1 MRILHTG
8 HSYSPSVDGVAEIVR
23 NISEVLASR
32 GHDVHVATAAL
43 DGEKAHTELQGVHIH
58 RFSVRGCLALGITG
72 DVRGYREFVASGN
85 WDLLVN
91 HCLSAW
97 PADALLDQIASYPW
111 PSILVTQGLG
121 TSNPRFD
128 EYFRELPKYL
138 PSYYKWVR
146 VSHCTEE
153 LSFAERF
160 SLPAPP
166 VITNGV
172 DIARWAQPSLGV
184 RQLWRVGNAPWI
196 VNVSNH
202 YGVRHKN
209 HPMLFELAR
218 RLASRLPRTS
228 ARVTLIGNPHPMFK
242 WNLGAVGLRGG
253 CYYGCRAR
261 AMMSKSVEVKTN
273 VPRKQVISAIQ
284 EADVLVSSS
293 MWEANSVVLLESMAA
308 GTPWVST
315 DVGSARELA
324 GGVVVKSLGEMVEEV
339 GGLLTDSGRRRS
351 LGAAGRVRAV
361 QRHDWEA
368 VVDQY
373 EHLYYNAIRSRQAK
387 RSQVPLNPIPPGLP
401 GNRAHM
407 STEIMKPRAT
417 LLDHTA
423 SHPLPDSRR

>member
-43 DGEKAHTELQGVHIH
+43 DGEKEHTELRGVHVH
-58 RFSVRGCLALGITG
+58 RFSVKGCLALGMSG
-72 DVRGYREFVASGN
+72 NVKGYREFVSSGN

-97 PADALLDQIASYPW
+97 PADALLDEIAHYPW

-121 TSNPRFD
+121 TSNPRF
-128 EYFRELPKYL
+128 ENYFRELPRYL
-138 PSYYKWVR
+138 PSYYKWIR
-146 VSHCTEE
+146 VSHSTEE
-153 LSFAERF
+153 IPFAEKFR
-160 SLPAPP
+160 LPVPP

-218 RLASRLPRTS
+218 RLASTLPGTI

-261 AMMSKSVEVKTN
+261 AMMSRSVELKTY
-273 VPRKQVISAIQ
+273 VPREYVISAIQ

-293 MWEANSVVLLESMAA
+293 TWEANSVVLLESMAA

-324 GGVVVKSLGEMVEEV
+324 GGVVVRCLSEMVEEV
-339 GGLLTDSGRRRS
+339 GGLLADSGRRRS
-351 LGAAGRVRAV
+351 LGTAGRARAV
-361 QRHDWEA
+361 QRHDWET

-373 EHLYYNAIRSRQAK
+373 EDLYQSAIRSRQAR
-387 RSQVPLNPIPPGLP
+387 RSQLSLNRIPPGLP
-401 GNRAHM
+401 NNGVHV
-407 STEIMKPRAT
+407 SPESVTPGPT
-417 LLDHTA
+417 LQD
-423 SHPLPDSRR
+423 RRS